1 MIGYD
6 DGYDMLTDGL
16 RLKTEGAA
24 DARTVGPGI
33 NTRRPYP
40 LRATHKITSKPL
52 PTALS
57 SPSSFISFMNGLRS
71 DGLKIAQKEH
81 S

>member
-6 DGYDMLTDGL
+6 DGYDMPTDGL

-24 DARTVGPGI
+24 DARTVGLGI

-40 LRATHKITSKPL
+40 LRATPKFTSKPL
-52 PTALS
+52 PTALTG
-57 SPSSFISFMNGLRS
+57 P
-71 DGLKIAQKEH
+71 
-81 S
+81 